1 VHDLEQTRVHVLA
14 RARCGDFAEFVR
26 IYVPLV
32 YKLAR
37 GRALDENAVLDVAQ
51 EALLDLVRQMP
62 RFRYDPTKQFR
73 HFVRRV
79 VHRRK
84 IDYLRRQREESL
96 ESVARERGLACDEVE
111 ELSDGSSAQ
120 RSSDDRLD
128 SERRRSV
135 LESALDAVRSEVHPS
150 TFRAFELVV
159 MQGASVEEA
168 ARALGQTHNQVS
180 QNKHRTLLRVRAK
193 LARVL
198 DGLGDDP
205 A

>member
-1 VHDLEQTRVHVLA
+1 MDGCSPQSAVHDLEQTRVHVLV
-14 RARCGDFAEFVR
+14 RARRGDFAEFVR

-51 EALLDLVRQMP
+51 DALLDLVRKMQ
-62 RFRYDPTKQFR
+62 RLRYDPKKQFR

-96 ESVARERGLACDEVE
+96 ESVARGRGLACDEVE
-111 ELSDGSSAQ
+111 ELSDGSSGQ

-128 SERRRSV
+128 SERRQSV
-135 LESALDAVRSEVHPS
+135 LDAAFDEVRREVHPS
-150 TFRAFELVV
+150 TYRR
-159 MQGASVEEA
+159 SSSSCCR
-168 ARALGQTHNQVS
+168 ARAS
-180 QNKHRTLLRVRAK
+180 KKPRAPSARRTTRSRRTSIA
-193 LARVL
+193 
-198 DGLGDDP
+198 P
-205 A
+205 C